1 MLELKRSA
9 RTFSFKVEGDEYS
22 IAAVT
27 SAPASLMLKMAGETD
42 QEQTNTAISYVAS
55 ILPEGLLERLDTAAL
70 VELVTAWS
78 KDRGEDAGGATLGE
92 SSPSSD

>member
-1 MLELKRSA
+1 MLELKRSS

-70 VELVTAWS
+70 VELVTAWAHD
-78 KDRGEDAGGATLGE
+78 KGDDADGATLGE
-92 SSPSSD
+92 SSTSSD